1 VKAHKPIFWRQGM
14 FLQPQHFQLTE
25 AFRENQNMPLREYG
39 QHYFWGV
46 AELEIN
52 EPGLGNK
59 LFEVHH
65 GEFVFPDGTYVKYP
79 GNAIIPARSFDAD
92 WVESEKPFT
101 VYLGLYKHSSVGENV
116 TDLNTLDQGS
126 QASTRYLS
134 TYDPEDAED
143 RYGVGPTAKVHFLTF
158 GLKIFWET
166 EIGKVDNCHLM
177 PIAQLEREGDD
188 IKLSKSFIPPCLS
201 IRANAKLEGLV
212 KEIRDLIA
220 TRCRQLEEYK
230 SPKDVQGMELEIR
243 FLIFLLA
250 LRTLN
255 RYVPS
260 LYHFTETR
268 DVHPWEIYGLVRQ
281 MLGELSTFSERLN
294 AFCEDKQG
302 KRQLPQ
308 YDHENLWLCFSM
320 ARTLVARVLEG
331 IMMGPEFLIRL
342 IHDGEYYA
350 AEAPDT
356 LFDEGSNY
364 WLVLRTTLDRDAL
377 LTAVRNVAKLSAAKN
392 LTTLIAR
399 AVPGVPLEYASSPP
413 SGLPRSPNSHYFK
426 IDRASA
432 LWQDVERTK
441 NIALY
446 WDTAPDDLVAEI
458 IVLRS

>member
-1 VKAHKPIFWRQGM
+1 MKAHKPIFWRQGM

-25 AFRENQNMPLREYG
+25 AFRENQSKPLREYG

-65 GEFVFPDGTYVKYP
+65 GEFMFPDGTYVRYP

-116 TDLNTLDQGS
+116 TSLVSLDQGS

-134 TYDPEDAED
+134 TLDPEDEPD
-143 RYGVGPTAKVHFLTF
+143 RYGVGPAAKVHFLTF

-166 EIGKVDNCHLM
+166 EIEKVDNCHLM

-188 IKLSKSFIPPCLS
+188 IKLSKSFIPPSLS
-201 IRANAKLEGLV
+201 IRANGRLEGLV
-212 KEIRDLIA
+212 KEIRDLIGS
-220 TRCRQLEEYK
+220 RCRQLEEYK
-230 SPKDVQGMELEIR
+230 SPKDLQGMELEIR

-268 DVHPWEIYGLVRQ
+268 DVHPWEIYGLIRQ

-302 KRQLPQ
+302 KRLLPQ

-342 IHDGEYYA
+342 VHDGEYYA
-350 AEAPDT
+350 AEAPDS
-356 LFDEGSNY
+356 LFEEGAAY
-364 WLVLRTTLDRDAL
+364 WLVLRTSMDRDAM

-399 AVPGVPLEYASSPP
+399 AVPGVPLEYAASPP

-446 WDTAPDDLVAEI
+446 WDTAPEDLIAEI